1 MKEKKSKLSE
11 ASPKGDRIASDST
24 VSPAVGPHGS
34 LKSEPYTEP
43 EMDFANNKT
52 ENQNNMPSNVPGN
65 MIDTADHYGS
75 REETTA
81 ALEGKIALQNTLRLH
96 EHP

>member
-11 ASPKGDRIASDST
+11 ASPKGDRVAADST
-24 VSPAVGPHGS
+24 VSPIVGPHGS

-43 EMDFANNKT
+43 EMDFAHNKT
-52 ENQNNMPSNVPGN
+52 ENQNNMPSNV
-65 MIDTADHYGS
+65 IDTADHYGS

>member
-24 VSPAVGPHGS
+24 MSPAIGPHGS
-34 LKSEPYTEP
+34 LKSEQYAEP

-52 ENQNNMPSNVPGN
+52 ENQNNMPSNV
-65 MIDTADHYGS
+65 IDTADHYGS